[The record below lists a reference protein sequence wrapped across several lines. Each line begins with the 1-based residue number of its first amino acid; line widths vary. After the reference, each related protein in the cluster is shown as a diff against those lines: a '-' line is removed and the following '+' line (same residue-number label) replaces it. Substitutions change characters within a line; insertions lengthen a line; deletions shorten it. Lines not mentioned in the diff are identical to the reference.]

1 MFKHVWNINETHI
14 IKYKILSWMKFF
26 YFSSICDLNTWYPCL
41 NNTNLWKKKL
51 HDYYCQI
58 MTQKFINIYIFQIL
72 ALGILTNLKSQ
83 IEMWLLER
91 FQNKFYLLDKWISWE
106 LGCFSTKF
114 FYVSYFDCQNVQWKK
129 MERIWK

>member
-1 MFKHVWNINETHI
+1 MISMFKQ
-14 IKYKILSWMKFF
+14 YKPM
-26 YFSSICDLNTWYPCL
+26 
-41 NNTNLWKKKL
+41 KKKIAWL
-51 HDYYCQI
+51 LLSNYDPKIYKY
-58 MTQKFINIYIFQIL
+58 IYIFQIL